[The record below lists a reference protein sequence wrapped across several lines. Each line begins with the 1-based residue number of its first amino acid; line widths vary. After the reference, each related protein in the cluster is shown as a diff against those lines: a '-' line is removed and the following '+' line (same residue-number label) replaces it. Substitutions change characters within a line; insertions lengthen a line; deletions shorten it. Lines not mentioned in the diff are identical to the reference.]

1 MGYFDLSGS
10 QASPPPPQKWNI
22 AKKKKINRFSED
34 FEQKKNLVQFF
45 FSFWTLSFFLGQKT
59 KIFIIEDRALIFGT
73 SR

>member
-22 AKKKKINRFSED
+22 AKKKKLIAF
-34 FEQKKNLVQFF
+34 QKILSKKKIWYNFF

>member
-10 QASPPPPQKWNI
+10 QASPLPLKNGTSP
-22 AKKKKINRFSED
+22 KKKKLIAF
-34 FEQKKNLVQFF
+34 QKILSKKKKSGTIF

>member
-10 QASPPPPQKWNI
+10 QGSPPPPQKWNI
-22 AKKKKINRFSED
+22 AKKKINRFSED